1 MLIFKPVLMK
11 RIIFFS
17 YLIILLFSNGLS
29 AQTFNQKSLLAGEWV
44 KEWLLCGPFELVKN
58 DDVYAH
64 CTGFETDFLAKSGGE
79 RSPEIKA
86 GGVVKYKGGSK
97 TWNFY
102 TSPENTVNLDN
113 AISTREPVCAYA
125 YTEVFTGEPG
135 FWKISFGSNDGGRL
149 WVNGQQVW
157 DYAPNRGIYP
167 DQDVLPVLLNKGKN
181 TILFKVEEKGGMW
194 RLALRFLPLE
204 GPKLKEKEAPL
215 WVNYQKDGTIGL
227 SSVTTPDQLTSVV
240 SQVHLKVS
248 EKGTVITDEILQSGF
263 LQRFKLNSLF
273 YRQLDAEIS
282 VLLKNG
288 KTLNSEQKL
297 LVGERKLY
305 PLFGNGKSSYAI
317 VVGND
322 ASESE
327 RFAAGE
333 LQECI
338 QKSSGI
344 FLPIKPATEK
354 HDGGRIILG
363 FNTAS
368 HEAGLSSAPAPSD
381 ESFVYRSVGGDLL
394 IYGGSERG
402 TMYGV
407 FSFLERELGV
417 RWYTSRVTDIPQRS
431 AYLFDNLYH
440 TEKPGI
446 RVRNDFYFDAFN
458 PGYAAHNRINGAMVG
473 RGQHGGVEG
482 YWGVHTFDVLVPPGK
497 YFESHPEYFSL
508 IDGKRTRENSQL
520 CLTNPDVLRITIEN
534 IKEVMRTEPQHLI
547 YDVSQNDHIGYCT
560 CEKCQA
566 ISKAEGSESGLMIWF
581 VNQVAEAVEKEFP
594 DKFIGTLAYVYT
606 RTPPKTIHPRKNVVV
621 RLCSIEC
628 CFSHDLHSCA
638 QNGSFLKDLEAWGA
652 IAPNMYIWDYVVSYA
667 DYLSPFPNF
676 NVLQSNIK
684 DFQHNH
690 AIGIME
696 EGNFQSD
703 GGELAELRAYVFA
716 KLFWN
721 PDLDYQELLNDFI
734 SGYYGHAGTYIRQYY
749 DLVQGL
755 VTKDVHITPN
765 LSVENTLFTNDFL
778 NQSLSIFEKAE
789 KAAGNEDQIRR
800 VELASLGVLYMKCI
814 RTPVL
819 AREDGTYEK
828 FSRIVEREKV
838 INWMDT
844 DFLQKTK
851 AFHRMIKDARL
862 L

>member
-1 MLIFKPVLMK
+1 MKQIF
-11 RIIFFS
+11 
-17 YLIILLFSNGLS
+17 LLFALFLFIFSTGIR
-29 AQTFNQKSLLAGEWV
+29 AQTFKQKPVIPGEWIT
-44 KEWLLCGPFELVKN
+44 EWLLCGPFELVKN

-64 CTGFETDFLAKSGGE
+64 CTGFETDFLKKNGGE
-79 RSPEIKA
+79 QSLRVKA
-86 GGVVKYKGGSK
+86 GDVVKFQGGSNAWK
-97 TWNFY
+97 FY
-102 TSPENTVNLDN
+102 TSPENTINLDN
-113 AISTREPVCAYA
+113 AVSTKEPVCAYA
-125 YTEVFTGEPG
+125 YAEVFATEPG

-149 WVNGQQVW
+149 WVNGRQVW
-157 DYAPNRGIYP
+157 DYAPNRGIYA
-167 DQDVLPVLLNKGKN
+167 DQDVLPVVLNKGKN
-181 TILFKVEEKGGMW
+181 TILFKIEEKGGMW
-194 RLALRFLPLE
+194 RLAARFLPLE
-204 GPKLKEKEAPL
+204 GPKLTGKEAPL
-215 WVNYQKDGTIGL
+215 TINYQKDGTIGL
-227 SSVTTPDQLTSVV
+227 FSLTNPEQLTSVI

-248 EKGTVITDEILQSGF
+248 DKGVTVADEILQGNLF
-263 LQRFKLNSLF
+263 RRISLHSQF
-273 YRQLDAEIS
+273 YRELDAEIN
-282 VLLKNG
+282 VTLKSGN
-288 KTLNSEQKL
+288 TLNSEQKIF
-297 LVGERKLY
+297 VGERKVY
-305 PLFGNGKSSYAI
+305 PLFENGKSSYAI
-317 VVGND
+317 ILGPD

-327 RFAAGE
+327 RFAASE
-333 LQECI
+333 FQDCI
-338 QKSSGI
+338 QKSSGVVI
-344 FLPIKPATEK
+344 PIKSTQEN

-363 FNTAS
+363 FNGAS
-368 HEAGLSSAPAPSD
+368 HTLGLTEAPAESD
-381 ESFVYRSVGGDLL
+381 ESFIYRSVGGDIL
-394 IYGGSERG
+394 ICGGRQRG

-431 AYLFDNLYH
+431 SYKFDGLYH
-440 TEKPGI
+440 TEKPGV

-458 PGYAAHNRINGAMVG
+458 PGYAAHNRINGAMGG

-482 YWGVHTFDVLVPPGK
+482 YWGFHTFDLLVPPAK
-497 YFESHPEYFSL
+497 YFDTHPEYFSL
-508 IDGKRTRENSQL
+508 IDGKRIRENGQL
-520 CLTNPDVLRITIEN
+520 CLTNPEVLRITIES
-534 IKEVMRTEPQHLI
+534 IKEVMQKEPQHLI

-560 CEKCQA
+560 CDKCQA
-566 ISKAEGSESGLMIWF
+566 ISKAEGCESGLMIWF
-581 VNQVAEAVEKEFP
+581 VNQVAEAIEQEFP
-594 DKFIGTLAYVYT
+594 DKYIGTLAYVYT
-606 RTPPKTIHPRKNVVV
+606 RTPPKTIRPRQNVVV

-628 CFSHDLHSCA
+628 CFSHDLHSCP
-638 QNGSFLKDLEAWGA
+638 QNASFLKDLEAWGA
-652 IAPNMYIWDYVVSYA
+652 IAPHMYIWDYVVSYA

-676 NVLQSNIK
+676 NVLQSNIQ

-721 PDLDYQELLNDFI
+721 PDLNYQELLNDFI

-765 LSVENTLFTNDFL
+765 LSVENTLFSNEFL
-778 NQSLSIFEKAE
+778 SQAFAIFEKAE
-789 KAAGNEDQIRR
+789 KAASNEDQIHR

-828 FSRIVEREKV
+828 FSRIVERGKV

-862 L
+862 

>member
-1 MLIFKPVLMK
+1 MK
-11 RIIFFS
+11 RIF
-17 YLIILLFSNGLS
+17 LLFGLSLLISLTRLS
-29 AQTFNQKSLLAGEWV
+29 AQTFNQKPLVAGEWV
-44 KEWLLCGPFELVKN
+44 KEWFLCGPFSLVKN

-64 CTGFETDFLAKSGGE
+64 CTGFEADFLQKIGGE
-79 RSPEIKA
+79 RAPKFKA
-86 GGVVKYKGGSK
+86 GDVVKYPGGSNIWK
-97 TWNFY
+97 Y
-102 TSPENTVNLDN
+102 YSSPDNTLNLDN
-113 AISTREPVCAYA
+113 AISTKEPVCAYA
-125 YTEVFTGEPG
+125 YSEVFTDEPG

-149 WVNGQQVW
+149 WVNGKQVW

-167 DQDVLPVLLNKGKN
+167 DQDILPVVLNKGKN

-204 GPKLKEKEAPL
+204 GPMLKEKEAPL
-215 WVNYQKDGTIGL
+215 SINYQKDGTIGL
-227 SSVTTPDQLTSVV
+227 NSVTTPDQLNSVV
-240 SQVHLKVS
+240 REVHIKVL
-248 EKGTVITDEILQSGF
+248 EKGTVVADENLQSDF
-263 LQRFKLNSLF
+263 LKRIKLKALF
-273 YRQLDAEIS
+273 YRPLDAEIRI
-282 VLLKNG
+282 VLKNG
-288 KTLNSEQKL
+288 NSLNSEQKL
-297 LVGERKLY
+297 FVGERKVY
-305 PLFGNGKSSYAI
+305 PLFENGKSSYAI
-317 VVGND
+317 ILGKD

-327 RFAAGE
+327 HFAASE
-333 LQECI
+333 LQDCI
-338 QKSSGI
+338 QKGSGVAI
-344 FLPIKPATEK
+344 PIKSVQEI
-354 HDGGRIILG
+354 HNGGRIILG
-363 FNTAS
+363 FNEAS
-368 HEAGLSSAPAPSD
+368 RESGLTSPPAPSD
-381 ESFVYRSVGGDLL
+381 ESFVYRSVGGDIL

-431 AYLFDNLYH
+431 AYRFDNLYH
-440 TEKPGI
+440 TEKPGV

-458 PGYAAHNRINGAMVG
+458 PDYAAHNRINGAMGG

-482 YWGVHTFDVLVPPGK
+482 YWGVHTFDVLVPPAT
-497 YFESHPEYFSL
+497 YFDSHPEYFSL
-508 IDGKRTRENSQL
+508 INGKRTRENTQL
-520 CLTNPDVLRITIEN
+520 CLTNLDVLRITIEN
-534 IKEVMRTEPQHLI
+534 IKEVMRKDPSHLI

-560 CEKCQA
+560 CDNCQA

-581 VNQVAEAVEKEFP
+581 VNQVAEAIEKEFP

-606 RTPPKTIHPRKNVVV
+606 RTPPKTIRPRKNVVV

-638 QNGSFLKDLEAWGA
+638 QNASFLKDLEAWGA

-684 DFQHNH
+684 DFQRNH

-716 KLFWN
+716 KLFWD
-721 PDLDYQELLNDFI
+721 PDLNYQELLNDFI
-734 SGYYGHAGTYIRQYY
+734 SGYYGHAGTYVRQYY

-765 LSVENTLFTNDFL
+765 LSVENTLFTNEFL
-778 NQSLSIFEKAE
+778 SQALSIFEKAE
-789 KAAGNEDQIRR
+789 KAASNEDQIHR

-851 AFHRMIKDARL
+851 AFHRMIKDAHL
-862 L
+862 

>member
-1 MLIFKPVLMK
+1 MK

-17 YLIILLFSNGLS
+17 CLSLLLFSKGLS
-29 AQTFNQKSLLAGEWV
+29 AQTFKKNPVVVGEWV

-64 CTGFETDFLAKSGGE
+64 CTGFETDFLQRQGGE
-79 RSPEIKA
+79 QSPKIKP
-86 GGVVKYKGGSK
+86 GDVVKYKGGIN
-97 TWNFY
+97 TWKFY
-102 TSPENTVNLDN
+102 TSAENTINLDS
-113 AISTREPVCAYA
+113 AVSTKEPVCAYA
-125 YTEVFTGEPG
+125 YTEVYVEQPG

-149 WVNGQQVW
+149 WVNGDRVW

-167 DQDVLPVLLNKGKN
+167 DQDILPVLLNRGKN

-194 RLALRFLPLE
+194 RLAMRLLPLG
-204 GPKLKEKEAPL
+204 GPELKVKESPL
-215 WVNYQKDGTIGL
+215 TLNYHNDGTLGL
-227 SSVTTPDQLTSVV
+227 FSSTIPNQLASVV
-240 SQVHLKVS
+240 SEVHVKVS
-248 EKGTVITDEILQSGF
+248 DKGTVLVDEILRGDF
-263 LQRFKLNSLF
+263 LKRIKLSSLF
-273 YRQLDAEIS
+273 YRELDAEINTI
-282 VLLKNG
+282 LKNG
-288 KTLNSEQKL
+288 NILTTKQNLF
-297 LVGERKLY
+297 VGERKVF
-305 PLFGNGKSSYAI
+305 PLFENGKSSYAI
-317 VVGND
+317 VLGED

-327 RFAAGE
+327 HYAASE
-333 LQECI
+333 LQDCI

-344 FLPIKPATEK
+344 AIPVLSTREN
-354 HDGGRIILG
+354 HEGGRIILG
-363 FNTAS
+363 FNALSHALGLAS
-368 HEAGLSSAPAPSD
+368 SPPTSD
-381 ESFVYRSVGGDLL
+381 ESFVYKSIGGD
-394 IYGGSERG
+394 IIICGGSLRG

-440 TEKPGI
+440 TEKPGV

-458 PGYAAHNRINGAMVG
+458 PGYAAHNRINGAMGG

-482 YWGVHTFDVLVPPGK
+482 FWGVHTFDVLVPPAT
-497 YFESHPEYFSL
+497 YFNSHPEYFSL
-508 IDGKRTRENSQL
+508 INGKRTRENTQL

-534 IKEVMRTEPQHLI
+534 IKDVMRKDPSHLI
-547 YDVSQNDHIGYCT
+547 YDVSQNDHLGYCM
-560 CEKCQA
+560 CDKCQA

-594 DKFIGTLAYVYT
+594 EKFIGTLAYVYT
-606 RTPPKTIHPRKNVVV
+606 RTPPKTIRPRKNVVV

-628 CFSHDLHSCA
+628 CFSHDLHSCT
-638 QNGSFLKDLEAWGA
+638 QNTSFLKDLEAWGA

-684 DFQHNH
+684 DFQKNN

-721 PDLDYQELLNDFI
+721 PDLNFQELVNDFI

-765 LSVENTLFTNDFL
+765 LSVENTLFTSDFL
-778 NQSLSIFEKAE
+778 SQALSIFEKAE
-789 KAAGNEDQIRR
+789 KAAGNEDQIHR

-851 AFHRMIKDARL
+851 AFHRMIKDASL
-862 L
+862 